1 MPEWLTQFDF
11 RSLLANERVWSA
23 ARALMVVLV
32 GLILVRVISTAVGR
46 TAQARIGRQ
55 EAMIARRLVTWVLGG
70 LVLVTALNQLGFNLG
85 VLLGAAGVLTVAVGF
100 ASQTS
105 ASNLISG
112 LFLMVERPFVVGDVI
127 RIDDFT
133 GEVLSVD
140 LLSVKLRTFDNLF
153 VRVPNEE
160 IIKKSFVNL
169 THFPIRR
176 VDLLIGVAY
185 KEDLGR
191 VQAILDR
198 VAHENPLCMTEPAP
212 LFVFLSYGDS
222 ALQFQYSVWAARQ
235 NFLELRNSMYL
246 GIKEAFDREGI
257 EIPFPHRTLYTG
269 SVTDPLPIR
278 MVTDPREGE
287 RAKEAEST

>member
-1 MPEWLTQFDF
+1 MPEWITQLDVEALF
-11 RSLLANERVWSA
+11 ANERVWSVL
-23 ARALMVVLV
+23 RALTVV
-32 GLILVRVISTAVGR
+32 GLGLIAVRLLSTAVGR
-46 TAQARIGRQ
+46 TVQSRIGRQ
-55 EAMIARRLVTWVLGG
+55 EAMIARRLVTWVLGA

-127 RIDDFT
+127 RINDFT

-140 LLSVKLRTFDNLF
+140 LLSVKLRTFENLF

-160 IIKKSFVNL
+160 IIKTSFVNL

-176 VDLLIGVAY
+176 VDLQIGVAY

-198 VAHENPLCMTEPAP
+198 VAHENPVCMTEPAP
-212 LFVFLSYGDS
+212 LFIFLGYGDS

-278 MVTDPREGE
+278 VVTDPREGE
-287 RAKEAEST
+287 RAKEAESS